1 MSAVVTVDSCACPYF
16 SKLVDKRNESAHT
29 KRMRVAAYFRVSTGA
44 QAGEDRFGLQA
55 QHEAVERYCAEHHH
69 EIVAVYEDAG
79 YSGASADRPE
89 LARMLHEA
97 AHEGDDGRKPPF
109 DAVVVAKGDRI
120 ARDVMLDGYLRFT
133 LKKAGVEI
141 ISASEETTG
150 NDPTTQLMQAML
162 AAFAQFER
170 SLITARLVGGRR
182 VKRAA
187 GGYAEGRPR
196 FGTRAVGKAL
206 VANEDEARAVALIRK
221 LRKRGMTI
229 RAIAAH
235 LNETQFRPRHAKK
248 WNPSTVG
255 NIVQRLS
262 HS

>member
-1 MSAVVTVDSCACPYF
+1 M
-16 SKLVDKRNESAHT
+16 DKGGREAHT
-29 KRMRVAAYFRVSTGA
+29 ERMRVAAYYRVSTSS

-55 QHEAVERYCAEHHH
+55 QHEAVERYCTEHGH
-69 EIVAVYEDAG
+69 EIIAVYEDAG

-97 AHEGDDGRKPPF
+97 AHEGEDGRKPPF
-109 DAVVVAKGDRI
+109 DAVVTAKGDRI

-150 NDPTTQLMQAML
+150 TDPTSQLMQAML

-196 FGTRAVGKAL
+196 FGMRAVGKAL
-206 VANEDEARAVALIRK
+206 VADDDEARAVALIRK
-221 LRKRGMTI
+221 LRKRGLTI

-235 LNETQFRPRHAKK
+235 LNETQFRPRHAKT

-255 NIVQRLS
+255 NIIQRL
-262 HS
+262 